1 MGWSSDINNTEKDSN
16 QRQEIQSSLNSIV
29 ESSDKWL
36 ERLRRREFRVRLAG
50 SFLTG
55 SLVLMAIG
63 AAAILGFYLSQG
75 EEIDDFF
82 EQQSLAFQ
90 FSLVGAAAA
99 AGLISGI
106 LTYFFLKRKHDT
118 RMKDLS
124 SLITEMKK
132 KTNEQQ
138 QNNANVVGGGE
149 GIMKETLSLA
159 EKIVTLLPELVRTRK
174 HDSLL
179 FGGVA
184 FIVTNFV
191 ISNLVVAII
200 VGVLVWLYVRHRTK
214 KSYEHEMSKYEE
226 QKRVFEQRKKDFI
239 DTL

>member
-1 MGWSSDINNTEKDSN
+1 
-16 QRQEIQSSLNSIV
+16 
-29 ESSDKWL
+29 
-36 ERLRRREFRVRLAG
+36 
-50 SFLTG
+50 
-55 SLVLMAIG
+55 MAVG

-75 EEIDDFF
+75 EEIDDDFF

-90 FSLVGAAAA
+90 FSLLGAAAA

-149 GIMKETLSLA
+149 GITKEALSLA
-159 EKIVTLLPELVRTRK
+159 EKIVTLLPELVRKRK

-179 FGGVA
+179 FGAVA
-184 FIVTNFV
+184 FIVTNVV

>member
-1 MGWSSDINNTEKDSN
+1 MNNTENDSN
-16 QRQEIQSSLNSIV
+16 RRQEIQSSLNSIV

-55 SLVLMAIG
+55 SLVLMAVG

-138 QNNANVVGGGE
+138 NNANVVGGGE
-149 GIMKETLSLA
+149 GITKEALSLA
-159 EKIVTLLPELVRTRK
+159 EKIVTLLPELVRKRK

-179 FGGVA
+179 FGAVA
-184 FIVTNFV
+184 FIVTNV
-191 ISNLVVAII
+191 VVSNLVVAII

-214 KSYEHEMSKYEE
+214 KSYDHEMSKYEE
-226 QKRVFEQRKKDFI
+226 QKRVFEQRKRDFI

>member
-1 MGWSSDINNTEKDSN
+1 MNNTENDSN
-16 QRQEIQSSLNSIV
+16 RRQEIQSSLNSIV

-55 SLVLMAIG
+55 SLVLMAVG

-149 GIMKETLSLA
+149 GITKEALSLA
-159 EKIVTLLPELVRTRK
+159 EKIVTLLPELVRKRK

-179 FGGVA
+179 FGAVA
-184 FIVTNFV
+184 FIVTNVV

-226 QKRVFEQRKKDFI
+226 QKRVFEQRKRDFI

>member
-1 MGWSSDINNTEKDSN
+1 MNNTEKDSN
-16 QRQEIQSSLNSIV
+16 RRQEIQSSLNSIV

-55 SLVLMAIG
+55 SLVLMAVG

-90 FSLVGAAAA
+90 FSLVGAAAI

-138 QNNANVVGGGE
+138 SNANVGGGE
-149 GIMKETLSLA
+149 GITKEALSLA
-159 EKIVTLLPELVRTRK
+159 EKIVTLLPELVRKRK

-179 FGGVA
+179 FGAVA
-184 FIVTNFV
+184 FIVTNV
-191 ISNLVVAII
+191 VVSNLVVAVI

>member
-1 MGWSSDINNTEKDSN
+1 MNNTENDSN
-16 QRQEIQSSLNSIV
+16 RRQEIQSSLNSIV

-55 SLVLMAIG
+55 SLVLMAVG

-149 GIMKETLSLA
+149 GITKEALSLA
-159 EKIVTLLPELVRTRK
+159 EKIVTLLPELVRKRK

-179 FGGVA
+179 FGAVA
-184 FIVTNFV
+184 FIVTNV
-191 ISNLVVAII
+191 VVSNFAVAII

>member
-1 MGWSSDINNTEKDSN
+1 MNNTENDSN
-16 QRQEIQSSLNSIV
+16 RRQEIQSSLNSIV

-36 ERLRRREFRVRLAG
+36 ERLSRREFRVRLAG

-55 SLVLMAIG
+55 SLVLMAVG

-90 FSLVGAAAA
+90 FSLLGAAAA

-138 QNNANVVGGGE
+138 QNNANVSGGE
-149 GIMKETLSLA
+149 GITKEALSLA
-159 EKIVTLLPELVRTRK
+159 EKIVTLLPELVRKRK

-179 FGGVA
+179 FGAVA
-184 FIVTNFV
+184 FIVTNVV

>member
-1 MGWSSDINNTEKDSN
+1 MNNTEKDSN
-16 QRQEIQSSLNSIV
+16 RRQEIQSSLNSIV

-55 SLVLMAIG
+55 SLVLMAVG
-63 AAAILGFYLSQG
+63 AAAILGFYLSTG

-90 FSLVGAAAA
+90 FSMVGAAAA

-138 QNNANVVGGGE
+138 SNANVGGGE
-149 GIMKETLSLA
+149 GITKEALSLA
-159 EKIVTLLPELVRTRK
+159 EKIVMLLPELVRKRK

-179 FGGVA
+179 FGAVA
-184 FIVTNFV
+184 FIITNV
-191 ISNLVVAII
+191 VVSNLVVAVI

>member
-1 MGWSSDINNTEKDSN
+1 MNNTEKDSN
-16 QRQEIQSSLNSIV
+16 RRQEIQSSLNSIV

-55 SLVLMAIG
+55 SLVLMAVG
-63 AAAILGFYLSQG
+63 AAAIVGFYLSQG

-138 QNNANVVGGGE
+138 SNANVGGGE
-149 GIMKETLSLA
+149 GITKEALSLA
-159 EKIVTLLPELVRTRK
+159 EKIVTLLPELVRKRK

-179 FGGVA
+179 FGAVA
-184 FIVTNFV
+184 FIVTNV
-191 ISNLVVAII
+191 VVSNLVVAVI

>member
-1 MGWSSDINNTEKDSN
+1 MNNTENDSN
-16 QRQEIQSSLNSIV
+16 RRQEIQSNLNSIV

-55 SLVLMAIG
+55 SLVLMAVG

-82 EQQSLAFQ
+82 EQQSLVFQ
-90 FSLVGAAAA
+90 FSLLGAAAA

-106 LTYFFLKRKHDT
+106 ATYFFLKRKHDT

-138 QNNANVVGGGE
+138 QNNANVGGGE
-149 GIMKETLSLA
+149 GITKEALSLA
-159 EKIVTLLPELVRTRK
+159 EKIVTLLPELVRKRK

-179 FGGVA
+179 FGAVA
-184 FIVTNFV
+184 FIVTNVV

>member
-1 MGWSSDINNTEKDSN
+1 MNNTENDSN
-16 QRQEIQSSLNSIV
+16 RRQEIQSSLNSIV

-55 SLVLMAIG
+55 SLVLMVVG

-90 FSLVGAAAA
+90 FSLLGAAAA

-138 QNNANVVGGGE
+138 QNNANVGGGE
-149 GIMKETLSLA
+149 GITKEALSLA
-159 EKIVTLLPELVRTRK
+159 EKIVTLLPELVRKRK

-179 FGGVA
+179 FGAVA
-184 FIVTNFV
+184 FIVTNVV

>member
-1 MGWSSDINNTEKDSN
+1 MNNTEKDSN
-16 QRQEIQSSLNSIV
+16 RRQEIQSSLNSIV

-55 SLVLMAIG
+55 SLVLMAVG

-75 EEIDDFF
+75 EEIDDDFF

-90 FSLVGAAAA
+90 FSLLGAAAA

-138 QNNANVVGGGE
+138 QKKNANVGGGE
-149 GIMKETLSLA
+149 GITKEALSLA

-179 FGGVA
+179 FGAVA

>member
-1 MGWSSDINNTEKDSN
+1 MNNTEKDSN
-16 QRQEIQSSLNSIV
+16 RRQEIQSSLNSIV

-55 SLVLMAIG
+55 SLVLMAVG

-90 FSLVGAAAA
+90 FSLLGAAAA

-149 GIMKETLSLA
+149 GITKEALSLA
-159 EKIVTLLPELVRTRK
+159 EKIVTLLPELVRKRK

-179 FGGVA
+179 FGAVA
-184 FIVTNFV
+184 FIVTNVV

-214 KSYEHEMSKYEE
+214 KSYENEMPKYEE
-226 QKRVFEQRKKDFI
+226 QKTVFEQRKKDFI

>member
-1 MGWSSDINNTEKDSN
+1 
-16 QRQEIQSSLNSIV
+16 
-29 ESSDKWL
+29 
-36 ERLRRREFRVRLAG
+36 
-50 SFLTG
+50 
-55 SLVLMAIG
+55 MAVG

-90 FSLVGAAAA
+90 FSLLGAAAA

-138 QNNANVVGGGE
+138 QKNNANVVGGGE
-149 GIMKETLSLA
+149 GITKEALSLA
-159 EKIVTLLPELVRTRK
+159 EKIVTLLPELVRKRK

-179 FGGVA
+179 FGAVA
-184 FIVTNFV
+184 FIVTNV
-191 ISNLVVAII
+191 VVSNLVVAII

-214 KSYEHEMSKYEE
+214 KSYDNEMSKYEE
-226 QKRVFEQRKKDFI
+226 QKRVFEQRKRDFI

>member
-1 MGWSSDINNTEKDSN
+1 MNNTENDSN
-16 QRQEIQSSLNSIV
+16 RRQEIQSSLNSIV

-55 SLVLMAIG
+55 SLVLMAVG

-75 EEIDDFF
+75 EEIGDDFF

-90 FSLVGAAAA
+90 FSLLGAAAA

-106 LTYFFLKRKHDT
+106 LTYFLLKRKHDA

-124 SLITEMKK
+124 SLIAEMKK

-138 QNNANVVGGGE
+138 KNANVGGGE
-149 GIMKETLSLA
+149 GITKEALSLA
-159 EKIVTLLPELVRTRK
+159 EKIVTLLPELVRKRK

-179 FGGVA
+179 FGAVA
-184 FIVTNFV
+184 FIVTNVV

-214 KSYEHEMSKYEE
+214 KTYEHEMSKYEE

>member
-1 MGWSSDINNTEKDSN
+1 MNNTENDSN
-16 QRQEIQSSLNSIV
+16 RRQEIQSSLNSIV

-55 SLVLMAIG
+55 SLVLMAVG

-90 FSLVGAAAA
+90 FSLLGAAAA

-149 GIMKETLSLA
+149 GITKEALSLA
-159 EKIVTLLPELVRTRK
+159 EKIVTLLPELVRKRK

-179 FGGVA
+179 FGAVA
-184 FIVTNFV
+184 FIVTNVV

-200 VGVLVWLYVRHRTK
+200 VGVLVWLYFRHRTK

>member
-1 MGWSSDINNTEKDSN
+1 MNNTEKDSN

-29 ESSDKWL
+29 ESSDKWI

-55 SLVLMAIG
+55 SLVLVAVG
-63 AAAILGFYLSQG
+63 AAILGFFLSQG
-75 EEIDDFF
+75 EDINAFF

-90 FSLVGAAAA
+90 FSLLGAAAA
-99 AGLISGI
+99 AGMISGI

-124 SLITEMKK
+124 SLIAEMKK

-138 QNNANVVGGGE
+138 QNNANVGGGE
-149 GIMKETLSLA
+149 GITKEALSLA
-159 EKIVTLLPELVRTRK
+159 EKIVALLPELVRTRK

-179 FGGVA
+179 FGAVA
-184 FIVTNFV
+184 FIVTNV
-191 ISNLVVAII
+191 VVSNFVVAII

-239 DTL
+239 NTL

>member
-1 MGWSSDINNTEKDSN
+1 MNNTENDSN
-16 QRQEIQSSLNSIV
+16 RRQEIQSSLNSIV

-55 SLVLMAIG
+55 SLVLMAVG

-90 FSLVGAAAA
+90 FSLLGAAAA

-149 GIMKETLSLA
+149 GITKEALSLA
-159 EKIVTLLPELVRTRK
+159 EKIVTLLPELVRKRK

-179 FGGVA
+179 FGALA
-184 FIVTNFV
+184 FIVTNV
-191 ISNLVVAII
+191 VVSNFAVAII

-226 QKRVFEQRKKDFI
+226 QKRVFEQRKRDFI

>member
-1 MGWSSDINNTEKDSN
+1 MNNTEKDSN
-16 QRQEIQSSLNSIV
+16 RRQEIQSSLNSIV

-55 SLVLMAIG
+55 SLVLMAVG

-90 FSLVGAAAA
+90 FSLLGAAAA

-106 LTYFFLKRKHDT
+106 LTYFFLKRKHDN
-118 RMKDLS
+118 RLKDLS

-138 QNNANVVGGGE
+138 QQQQNNANVGEGE
-149 GIMKETLSLA
+149 GITKEALSLA
-159 EKIVTLLPELVRTRK
+159 EKIVTLLPELVRKRK

-179 FGGVA
+179 FGAVA

>member
-1 MGWSSDINNTEKDSN
+1 MNNTENDSN
-16 QRQEIQSSLNSIV
+16 RRQEIQSSLNSIV

-36 ERLRRREFRVRLAG
+36 ERLSRREFRVRLAG

-55 SLVLMAIG
+55 SLVLMAVG

-138 QNNANVVGGGE
+138 QNNANVGGGE
-149 GIMKETLSLA
+149 GITKEALSLA
-159 EKIVTLLPELVRTRK
+159 EKIVTLLPELVRKRK

-179 FGGVA
+179 FGAVA
-184 FIVTNFV
+184 FIVTNVV

>member
-1 MGWSSDINNTEKDSN
+1 VAVG
-16 QRQEIQSSLNSIV
+16 
-29 ESSDKWL
+29 
-36 ERLRRREFRVRLAG
+36 
-50 SFLTG
+50 
-55 SLVLMAIG
+55 
-63 AAAILGFYLSQG
+63 AAILGFFLTQG
-75 EEIDDFF
+75 EDIDAFF

-90 FSLVGAAAA
+90 FLLAGAAAI

-106 LTYFFLKRKHDT
+106 ATYFLLKRKHDA

-124 SLITEMKK
+124 SLITEMKR

-138 QNNANVVGGGE
+138 SNANVGGGE
-149 GIMKETLSLA
+149 GITKEALSLA
-159 EKIVTLLPELVRTRK
+159 EKIVTLLPELVRKRK
-174 HDSLL
+174 HDSIL
-179 FGGVA
+179 FGAVA
-184 FIVTNFV
+184 FIVTNV
-191 ISNLVVAII
+191 VVSNFVVAII

>member
-1 MGWSSDINNTEKDSN
+1 MNNTENDSN
-16 QRQEIQSSLNSIV
+16 RRQEIQSSLNSIV

-55 SLVLMAIG
+55 SLVLMAVG
-63 AAAILGFYLSQG
+63 AAAILGFYPSQG
-75 EEIDDFF
+75 EGIDDFF

-149 GIMKETLSLA
+149 GITKEALSLA
-159 EKIVTLLPELVRTRK
+159 EKIVTLLPELVRKRK

-179 FGGVA
+179 FGAVA
-184 FIVTNFV
+184 FIVTNV
-191 ISNLVVAII
+191 VVSNLVVAII

-226 QKRVFEQRKKDFI
+226 QKRVFEQRKRDFI

>member
-1 MGWSSDINNTEKDSN
+1 MNNTENDSN
-16 QRQEIQSSLNSIV
+16 RRQEIQSSLNSIV

-55 SLVLMAIG
+55 SLVLMAVG

-90 FSLVGAAAA
+90 FSLMGAAAA

-106 LTYFFLKRKHDT
+106 ATYFFLKRKHDT

-138 QNNANVVGGGE
+138 KNANVGGGE
-149 GIMKETLSLA
+149 GITKEALSLA
-159 EKIVTLLPELVRTRK
+159 EKIVTLLPELVRKRK

-179 FGGVA
+179 FGAVA
-184 FIVTNFV
+184 FIITNVV

>member
-1 MGWSSDINNTEKDSN
+1 MNNTENDSN
-16 QRQEIQSSLNSIV
+16 RRQEIQSSLNSIV

-55 SLVLMAIG
+55 SLVLMAVG

-106 LTYFFLKRKHDT
+106 LTYFLLKRKHDG

-124 SLITEMKK
+124 SLIAEMKK

-138 QNNANVVGGGE
+138 KNANVGGGE
-149 GIMKETLSLA
+149 GITKEALSLA
-159 EKIVTLLPELVRTRK
+159 EKIVTLLPELVRKRK

-179 FGGVA
+179 FGAVA
-184 FIVTNFV
+184 FIVTNVV

>member
-1 MGWSSDINNTEKDSN
+1 MNNTENDSN
-16 QRQEIQSSLNSIV
+16 RRQEIQSSLNSIV

-55 SLVLMAIG
+55 SLVLMAVG

-90 FSLVGAAAA
+90 FSLAAAAA

-124 SLITEMKK
+124 SLIAEMKK

-138 QNNANVVGGGE
+138 QNNANVGGGE
-149 GIMKETLSLA
+149 GITKEALSLA
-159 EKIVTLLPELVRTRK
+159 EKIVTLLPELVRKRK

-179 FGGVA
+179 FGAVA

-200 VGVLVWLYVRHRTK
+200 VGVLVWLYVRHKTK
-214 KSYEHEMSKYEE
+214 KSYEYEMSRYEE

>member
-1 MGWSSDINNTEKDSN
+1 MNNTEKDSN
-16 QRQEIQSSLNSIV
+16 RRQEIQSSLNSIV

-55 SLVLMAIG
+55 SLVLMAVG
-63 AAAILGFYLSQG
+63 SAAILGFYLSQG
-75 EEIDDFF
+75 EVIDDFF

-149 GIMKETLSLA
+149 GITKEALSLA
-159 EKIVTLLPELVRTRK
+159 EKIVTLLPELVRKRK

-179 FGGVA
+179 FGAVA
-184 FIVTNFV
+184 FIVTNV
-191 ISNLVVAII
+191 VVSNLVVAII

>member
-1 MGWSSDINNTEKDSN
+1 MNNTEKDSN
-16 QRQEIQSSLNSIV
+16 RRQEIQSSLNSIV

-50 SFLTG
+50 SVLTG
-55 SLVLMAIG
+55 SLVFMAVG
-63 AAAILGFYLSQG
+63 AAIFGFFLSQVDINI
-75 EEIDDFF
+75 EEIDDTFF

-90 FSLVGAAAA
+90 LSLVGSAAI

-106 LTYFFLKRKHDT
+106 ATYFLLKRKHNA

-124 SLITEMKK
+124 SLIAEMRR

-138 QNNANVVGGGE
+138 QKNANVGGGE
-149 GIMKETLSLA
+149 GITKEALSLA
-159 EKIVTLLPELVRTRK
+159 EKIVMLLPELVRKRK

-179 FGGVA
+179 FGAVA
-184 FIVTNFV
+184 FIVTNVVVNNF
-191 ISNLVVAII
+191 VVAII

-214 KSYEHEMSKYEE
+214 KTYQHEISKYEE
-226 QKRVFEQRKKDFI
+226 QKRAFEQRKKDFI

>member
-1 MGWSSDINNTEKDSN
+1 MNNTEKDAN
-16 QRQEIQSSLNSIV
+16 LRQEIQSSLNSIV
-29 ESSDKWL
+29 ESSDRWL

-55 SLVLMAIG
+55 SLVLMAVG

-75 EEIDDFF
+75 DDIDDDFF

-90 FSLVGAAAA
+90 FSLLGAAAA

-106 LTYFFLKRKHDT
+106 IAYFFLKRKHDT

-124 SLITEMKK
+124 YLITEMKK

-138 QNNANVVGGGE
+138 QQNNNANVVSGGE
-149 GIMKETLSLA
+149 GITKEALSLA
-159 EKIVTLLPELVRTRK
+159 EKIVTLLPALVRKRK

-179 FGGVA
+179 FGAVA

-214 KSYEHEMSKYEE
+214 KSYEHEMSRYEE
-226 QKRVFEQRKKDFI
+226 QKRVFEQRMKDFI

>member
-1 MGWSSDINNTEKDSN
+1 MNNTEKDSN
-16 QRQEIQSSLNSIV
+16 RRQEIQSSLNSIV

-36 ERLRRREFRVRLAG
+36 ERLRRREFQVRLAG

-55 SLVLMAIG
+55 SLVLMAVG

-149 GIMKETLSLA
+149 GITKEALSLA
-159 EKIVTLLPELVRTRK
+159 EKIVTLLPELVRKRK

-179 FGGVA
+179 FGAVA
-184 FIVTNFV
+184 FIVTNIV

-200 VGVLVWLYVRHRTK
+200 VGVLVWLYFRQRTK

-226 QKRVFEQRKKDFI
+226 QKRVFEQRKKDFV

>member
-1 MGWSSDINNTEKDSN
+1 MNNTEKDSN
-16 QRQEIQSSLNSIV
+16 RRQEIQSSLNSIV
-29 ESSDKWL
+29 ESSDKWV

-55 SLVLMAIG
+55 SLVLVAVG
-63 AAAILGFYLSQG
+63 AAILGFFLSQG
-75 EEIDDFF
+75 EEIDAFF

-90 FSLVGAAAA
+90 FLLAGAAAI

-106 LTYFFLKRKHDT
+106 ATYFLLMRKHNA

-124 SLITEMKK
+124 SLIAEMKK

-138 QNNANVVGGGE
+138 QNNANVGGGE
-149 GIMKETLSLA
+149 GITKEALSLA
-159 EKIVTLLPELVRTRK
+159 EKIVALLPELVRTRK

-179 FGGVA
+179 FGAVA

-214 KSYEHEMSKYEE
+214 KTYEHEMSKYEE

>member
-1 MGWSSDINNTEKDSN
+1 MNNTEKDSN
-16 QRQEIQSSLNSIV
+16 LRQEIQSSLNSIV
-29 ESSDKWL
+29 ESSDRWL

-55 SLVLMAIG
+55 SLVLMAVG

-75 EEIDDFF
+75 DEIDDDFF

-90 FSLVGAAAA
+90 FSLLGAAAA

-106 LTYFFLKRKHDT
+106 IAYYFLKRKHDT

-138 QNNANVVGGGE
+138 EDNNANVVSGGE
-149 GIMKETLSLA
+149 GITKEALSLA
-159 EKIVTLLPELVRTRK
+159 EKIVTLLPELVRKRK

-179 FGGVA
+179 FGAVA

-191 ISNLVVAII
+191 INNLVVAII
-200 VGVLVWLYVRHRTK
+200 VGVLVWLFVRHRTK

>member
-1 MGWSSDINNTEKDSN
+1 MNNWENDFN

-55 SLVLMAIG
+55 SLVLVAVG
-63 AAAILGFYLSQG
+63 AAILGFFLSQG
-75 EEIDDFF
+75 EDIDAFF

-90 FSLVGAAAA
+90 FLLAGAAAI

-106 LTYFFLKRKHDT
+106 ATYFLLKRKHDA

-124 SLITEMKK
+124 SLIAEMKK

-138 QNNANVVGGGE
+138 KNANVGGE
-149 GIMKETLSLA
+149 GITKEALSLA
-159 EKIVTLLPELVRTRK
+159 EKIVTVLPELVRKRK

-179 FGGVA
+179 FGAVA
-184 FIVTNFV
+184 FIVTNV
-191 ISNLVVAII
+191 VVSNFVVAII

-214 KSYEHEMSKYEE
+214 KTYEHEMSKYEE

>member
-1 MGWSSDINNTEKDSN
+1 MNNTEKDAN
-16 QRQEIQSSLNSIV
+16 LRQEIQSSLNSIV
-29 ESSDKWL
+29 ESSDRWL

-55 SLVLMAIG
+55 SLVLMAVG

-75 EEIDDFF
+75 DEIDDDFF

-90 FSLVGAAAA
+90 FALLGAAAA

-106 LTYFFLKRKHDT
+106 ITYFFLKRKHNT

-124 SLITEMKK
+124 FLLTEMKK
-132 KTNEQQ
+132 KTKEQQ
-138 QNNANVVGGGE
+138 QDNNANVIGGGE
-149 GIMKETLSLA
+149 GITKEALSLA
-159 EKIVTLLPELVRTRK
+159 EKIVTLLPELVRMRK

-179 FGGVA
+179 FGAVA

-191 ISNLVVAII
+191 INNLVVAII
-200 VGVLVWLYVRHRTK
+200 VGVLVWLFVRHRTK

>member
-1 MGWSSDINNTEKDSN
+1 MNNTENDSN
-16 QRQEIQSSLNSIV
+16 RRQEIQSSLNSIV

-55 SLVLMAIG
+55 SLVLMAVG

-138 QNNANVVGGGE
+138 KNANVGGGE
-149 GIMKETLSLA
+149 GITKEALSLA
-159 EKIVTLLPELVRTRK
+159 EKIVTLLPELVRKRK

-179 FGGVA
+179 FGAVA
-184 FIVTNFV
+184 FIVTNIV

-226 QKRVFEQRKKDFI
+226 QKRVFEQRKRDFI

>member
-1 MGWSSDINNTEKDSN
+1 MNNTEKDSN
-16 QRQEIQSSLNSIV
+16 RRQEIQSSLNSIV

-55 SLVLMAIG
+55 SLVLMAVG

-138 QNNANVVGGGE
+138 QNNANVGGGE
-149 GIMKETLSLA
+149 GITKEALSLA
-159 EKIVTLLPELVRTRK
+159 EKIVTLLPELVRKRK

-179 FGGVA
+179 FGAVA
-184 FIVTNFV
+184 FIVTNV
-191 ISNLVVAII
+191 VVSNFVVAII

>member
-1 MGWSSDINNTEKDSN
+1 MNNTENDSN
-16 QRQEIQSSLNSIV
+16 RRQEIQSSLNSIV

-55 SLVLMAIG
+55 SLVLMAVG

-75 EEIDDFF
+75 EEIDDDFF

-106 LTYFFLKRKHDT
+106 LTYFFLKRKHHT

-138 QNNANVVGGGE
+138 QQNANVGGGE
-149 GIMKETLSLA
+149 GITKEALSLA
-159 EKIVTLLPELVRTRK
+159 EKIVTLLPELVRKRK

-179 FGGVA
+179 FGAVA
-184 FIVTNFV
+184 FIVTNVV

>member
-1 MGWSSDINNTEKDSN
+1 MNNTEKDSN
-16 QRQEIQSSLNSIV
+16 RRQEIQSTLNSIV

-55 SLVLMAIG
+55 SLVLMAVG

-75 EEIDDFF
+75 EEIDDDFF

-90 FSLVGAAAA
+90 FSLLGAAAA
-99 AGLISGI
+99 AGMISGI
-106 LTYFFLKRKHDT
+106 LTYFFLKKKHDT

-124 SLITEMKK
+124 SLIAEMKK

-138 QNNANVVGGGE
+138 QNNANVGGGE
-149 GIMKETLSLA
+149 GITKEALSLA
-159 EKIVTLLPELVRTRK
+159 EKIVALLPELVRTRK

-179 FGGVA
+179 FGAVA
-184 FIVTNFV
+184 FIVTNLV

-200 VGVLVWLYVRHRTK
+200 VGVLVWLYVRHKTK
-214 KSYEHEMSKYEE
+214 KSYEYEMSRYEE

>member
-1 MGWSSDINNTEKDSN
+1 MNNTENDSN
-16 QRQEIQSSLNSIV
+16 RRQEIQSSLNSIV

-36 ERLRRREFRVRLAG
+36 ERLSRREFRVRLAG

-55 SLVLMAIG
+55 SLVLMAVG

-138 QNNANVVGGGE
+138 QNNANVSGGE
-149 GIMKETLSLA
+149 GITKEALSLA
-159 EKIVTLLPELVRTRK
+159 EKIVTLLPELVRKRK

-179 FGGVA
+179 FGAVA
-184 FIVTNFV
+184 FIVTNVV